1 MHDDMY
7 DDTGWVVEYPQPLT
21 KNEALKMEIA
31 GALAQRR
38 EVTSDFLENNGAQSH
53 RLILLKY

>member
-7 DDTGWVVEYPQPLT
+7 DDTGWVIEYPQPLT
-21 KNEALKMEIA
+21 KNEASKMEIA
-31 GALAQRR
+31 GTLAPRA
-38 EVTSDFLENNGAQSH
+38 EVTSDFRENNGAQNH

>member
-1 MHDDMY
+1 MRDDMY
-7 DDTGWVVEYPQPLT
+7 DDTGWVIEYPQPLT
-21 KNEALKMEIA
+21 KNEASKMETA

-38 EVTSDFLENNGAQSH
+38 EVTSDFWENNGAQNR

>member
-7 DDTGWVVEYPQPLT
+7 DDTGWVIEYPQPLT

-38 EVTSDFLENNGAQSH
+38 EVTSDFWENNGAQSH